1 MVARLAHNQK
11 VVSNGSNPT
20 SATKIF
26 FRVESTYRINGLI
39 SGVCSP
45 IAIRRWGYLLKRDTY
60 IVYIMKWE
68 AKAKE
73 IADEV
78 LEEMEGGI
86 VGSYTRDDV
95 ISGLRKAARL
105 GMEWEL
111 ENWVLQRT

>member
-1 MVARLAHNQK
+1 
-11 VVSNGSNPT
+11 
-20 SATKIF
+20 
-26 FRVESTYRINGLI
+26 
-39 SGVCSP
+39 
-45 IAIRRWGYLLKRDTY
+45 
-60 IVYIMKWE
+60 MKWE

-78 LEEMEGGI
+78 LDEMERGV

-95 ISGLRKAARL
+95 ISGLRNAARL